1 MSAERPYEIT
11 HVPGALHAAFD
22 GRLPPGATGSP
33 EERERNFLTRALAAF
48 ALRKLAGCSFDESA
62 AAVVDGGGDGGID
75 AVHYSPAS
83 STLWLVQAKYI
94 DSGRGE
100 PELGDVAKFKA
111 GIEDLL
117 QGRFDAFRQNAA
129 WSARLPLIEE
139 YLKNTALRVR
149 GVLVYSGVNRV
160 SEDRLR
166 MFEDLVRRFSGGD
179 DYLRVA
185 HYSLTT
191 IHDWIAGADGGPG
204 VEQVH
209 IEILNPGWIREP
221 YETVYGLVRLSAIAE
236 LEATHGTKLVAANI
250 RRYKGATEVNE
261 RILATLRTEPT
272 HFFYLNNGITAYCD
286 RLEVNNLDRADP
298 EKKRITAR
306 GFSIINGA
314 QTVGS
319 VRASC
324 SPDAPDGFVFLKVI
338 SLERCLDDAEFARRI
353 TESTNF
359 QNQIGTRDFA
369 ALDEQQERIAAQLR
383 LDGIEYHYKDAADV
397 PSSDGTNFTLEDA
410 TTALACLEQEQTCDL
425 CTRVLANRNSL
436 WSFDEVYPGTDLY
449 RSRYERLFRPD
460 RSARTIWRAVQARKS
475 VIEQMKTEART
486 ATGVRKAFFE
496 NARWLVLNI
505 VFLQHRPEAGEALTL
520 TTDELS
526 RLRGA
531 ATEIAEAVWTAC
543 EQQGHVTRRANVT
556 GGDEAYQQTRHF
568 KSVFCSP
575 ADVKRLR
582 HAALADLNG
591 RRPRPASPFPF
602 SAAGAGVPGTGPA
615 EAGIVS
621 AATGAASG
629 APDDAT
635 ATDGPTTP
643 RTDEPRG
650 PAT

>member
-1 MSAERPYEIT
+1 MSDERPYEIT

-48 ALRKLAGCSFDESA
+48 ALHKLAGCTLDEAA
-62 AAVVDGGGDGGID
+62 AAVVDGRGDGGID

-83 STLWLVQAKYI
+83 STLWLVQAKFI

-100 PELGDVAKFKA
+100 PELGDVAKFKS

-129 WSARLPLIEE
+129 WSTRLPLIEE

-209 IEILNPGWIREP
+209 LEILSPGWILEP
-221 YETVYGLVRLSAIAE
+221 YETVYGLVRLAAIAE
-236 LEATHGTKLVAANI
+236 LEAAYGARLVAANI

-261 RILATLRTEPT
+261 RILATLRTEPAN
-272 HFFYLNNGITAYCD
+272 FFYLNNGLTAYCD

-298 EKKRITAR
+298 ARKRITAR

-324 SPDAPDGFVFLKVI
+324 TPDAPDGFVFLKVI
-338 SLERCLDDAEFARRI
+338 SLERCLEDAEFARRI

-397 PSSDGTNFTLEDA
+397 PAPDGTNFTLEEA
-410 TTALACLEQEQTCDL
+410 TTALACLEQERACDL

-436 WSFDEVYPGTDLY
+436 WSFDEVYPDTDLY
-449 RSRYERLFRPD
+449 RSRYERLFRPN
-460 RSARTIWRAVQARKS
+460 RSARTIWRAVQTRRA
-475 VIEQMKTEART
+475 VIAQMQAEARA
-486 ATGVRKAFFE
+486 ATGIRKAFFE

-505 VFLQHRPEAGEALTL
+505 VFLQHRPEAGEALAL
-520 TTDELS
+520 TADEVA

-531 ATEIAEAVWTAC
+531 ATEIAEAVWNAC
-543 EQQGHVTRRANVT
+543 ERQGHVTRRANAA
-556 GGDEAYQQTRHF
+556 GGNEAYQQLRHF

-575 ADVKRLR
+575 ADVQRLR
-582 HAALADLNG
+582 NAVLADLNG
-591 RRPRPASPFPF
+591 RRPPP
-602 SAAGAGVPGTGPA
+602 
-615 EAGIVS
+615 
-621 AATGAASG
+621 ASG
-629 APDDAT
+629 ADPAPPSAAPAD
-635 ATDGPTTP
+635 DGPTTP
-643 RTDEPRG
+643 RTDDPRG
-650 PAT
+650 SAT